1 MRSIDYFDRGH
12 DRDPNRPCIVDTETG
27 ESWTF
32 AEVKAETERVAA
44 AMQKAGFKS
53 QDHVGL
59 YGPNGG
65 MLLIVLL
72 AIWRVNGKW
81 IPVNTRNAMDANVG
95 YIDYVRCQWM
105 FYHSSLADG
114 VTELRSRCDTLDTFV
129 CIDKPCSTS
138 AGSDDPSLEQFTD
151 GVSADDFVEP
161 EIDAFG
167 NLEDIVLIAP
177 TGGTTGPSK
186 GANVTNLGWGTM
198 IETASDAMGGRTDNP
213 VALVSAP
220 ITHAAGPIAL
230 ATLCLGA
237 TQVILP
243 GFDAERVLRTIE
255 EYKVSHM
262 YLPPTAMYQLL
273 ASPEIDKHDYSS
285 LRIFILVGSPCSP
298 EKLRIAVDTFGPCM
312 CQSYG
317 QVECPMIIAWLP
329 PEDVA
334 KFAREAPEKLASCG
348 KISRSIKVALLDD
361 DGNQVPLGEAGEI
374 CARGALVTHS
384 YFEMPEATA
393 EARQFGWHH
402 TGDVGKFDEEGYLYI
417 VDRKKDMIVSGGFNV
432 FTAEVEAAITE
443 LAQVREAVVF
453 GIPHEKWGEQVHATV
468 VADGITEDEII
479 AHAKARL
486 GGVKAPKTVEFVD
499 SIPRTAAGKMD
510 KKVLRRKYWGDSDR
524 LVN

>member
-12 DRDPNRPCIVDTETG
+12 DRDPGRTCIIDTETG

-32 AEVKAETERVAA
+32 AEVKAETERIAA
-44 AMQKAGFKS
+44 AMQRAGFAN
-53 QDHVGL
+53 QGHVGL

-65 MLLIVLL
+65 MLMIVLL

-95 YIDYVRCQWM
+95 YINYVRCQWM
-105 FYHSSLADG
+105 FYHSSLADE
-114 VTELRSRCDTLDTFV
+114 VAELRRQCPTLDHFV
-129 CIDKPCSTS
+129 CIDKVCGT
-138 AGSDDPSLEQFTD
+138 GQGDDPSLARFAE
-151 GVSADDFVEP
+151 GIAAEDFVEP

-198 IETASDAMGGRTDNP
+198 IETASDAMGGRTDDP

-230 ATLCLGA
+230 STLCLGA

-243 GFDAERVLRTIE
+243 GFDAERVLRTIAE
-255 EYKVSHM
+255 HRVSHM
-262 YLPPTAMYQLL
+262 YLPPTAMYQCL
-273 ASPEIDKHDYSS
+273 ASPEIGDHDYSS

-298 EKLRIAVDTFGPCM
+298 EKLRVAVETFGPCM

-317 QVECPMIIAWLP
+317 QVECPMIIAWFP

-334 KFAREAPEKLASCG
+334 KFAYEAPEKLASCG
-348 KISRSIKVALLDD
+348 KVTRSIKVALLDD
-361 DGNQVPLGEAGEI
+361 DGRRVPPGEAGEI
-374 CARGALVTHS
+374 CVRGALVTHS

-393 EARQFGWHH
+393 EVRKFGWHH
-402 TGDVGKFDEEGYLYI
+402 TGDVGKFDEQGYLYI
-417 VDRKKDMIVSGGFNV
+417 VDRKKDMIVTGGFNV

-443 LAQVREAVVF
+443 LPQVREAVVF
-453 GIPHEKWGEQVHATV
+453 GIPHEKWGEQVHASV
-468 VADGITEDEII
+468 VAEGIGAEEII
-479 AHAKARL
+479 AHAKGRL
-486 GGVKAPKTVEFVD
+486 GGVKAPKTIEFLD
-499 SIPRTAAGKMD
+499 AIPRTAAGKMD
-510 KKVLRRKYWGDSDR
+510 KKQLRKKYWGDSDR
-524 LVN
+524 MVN